1 MMVLP
6 ELDTYGILKKYA
18 EHPEDKLASG
28 ALLMLLKRAK
38 RRINWELHDFLGF
51 NMPYQDKLA
60 LRLDSEQLLSDNEK
74 SEEEPEQRNLTVSDW
89 TSMSEAD
96 AKAAYMALLRDS
108 GMMPEMDP
116 GGSMNKDNSNS

>member
-38 RRINWELHDFLGF
+38 RRINWELHDFLGLG
-51 NMPYQDKLA
+51 MPYQDKLA
-60 LRLDSEQLLSDNEK
+60 IRLDSAQLLSDDK
-74 SEEEPEQRNLTVSDW
+74 PAKPEQKNLTVDDW
-89 TSMSEAD
+89 TDMSEQD
-96 AKAAYMALLRDS
+96 AKATYMSLLKAT
-108 GMMPEMDP
+108 GMMPNLDP
-116 GGSMNKDNSNS
+116 GGSMNNDNANT